1 MADLELELTAADG
14 GTVITVRGEVDMAT
28 APQLRD
34 ALNQVI
40 EAGSQR
46 IVLDCRALEFLDS
59 SGIGVLVAARNRL
72 GDDGEIVLD
81 SPPAHVRKVL
91 EITGVDFASLG
102 RPLSTRQPVNAR
114 TSTVPLLTRVS

>member
-1 MADLELELTAADG
+1 VADLDLELTAADAG
-14 GTVITVRGEVDMAT
+14 SLIIVRGEVDMAT

-40 EAGSQR
+40 DSGSQR

-81 SPPAHVRKVL
+81 SPQAHVRKVL
-91 EITGVDFASLG
+91 EITGVDSH
-102 RPLSTRQPVNAR
+102 LSV
-114 TSTVPLLTRVS
+114 VP